1 MNKRGGPS
9 TTAKLK
15 AKPGKY
21 RGLDGKI
28 FEIDVNGRRVEPKEA
43 EESPLPQE
51 QQGHGDQQQ
60 QQQEEQE
67 QESEE
72 DVEMEDEQEQPA
84 TSKQSEG
91 RHQGTVC
98 ETSVCT
104 SVFNRSQL
112 GENNLP
118 GPSAPSA
125 QL

>member
-1 MNKRGGPS
+1 MHKAMNKRGGPS

-28 FEIDVNGRRVEPKEA
+28 FEIDLNGRRVEPKEA

-67 QESEE
+67 RK
-72 DVEMEDEQEQPA
+72 VKRKLRWRM
-84 TSKQSEG
+84 
-91 RHQGTVC
+91 
-98 ETSVCT
+98 
-104 SVFNRSQL
+104 NRSNQQAIRGSPPRYVKHL
-112 GENNLP
+112 CALLF
-118 GPSAPSA
+118 STDLS
-125 QL
+125 